1 MSSGTSSPR
10 GLTIQEDHVLIS
22 PRSSASSLRAPD
34 RFLLQASHRQDDLFW
49 KGAARLGRATISA
62 AMSTAARRKVGITLV
77 AGLLVIVTAVITVL
91 EIANGPGW
99 GPGGPTPIPAAT
111 TR

>member
-1 MSSGTSSPR
+1 
-10 GLTIQEDHVLIS
+10 
-22 PRSSASSLRAPD
+22 
-34 RFLLQASHRQDDLFW
+34 
-49 KGAARLGRATISA
+49 
-62 AMSTAARRKVGITLV
+62 MSTAARRKVGITLV